1 MLDPIELEILQNAL
15 TAAAAEMD
23 VTMWRTSRSTIVR
36 EMLDYSTAIFDAE
49 GFNVAQSA
57 RIPQHLNS
65 MGFCL
70 RTVVERFI
78 PLEQWEDGDII
89 ITNDPYCG
97 GQHLPDIAAFRPV
110 FHEGR
115 RVAIVG
121 TLCHHLDVGGMSPG
135 SYSANATEVYQEGLR
150 IPPLKLFKRGVRVE
164 EVWALIG
171 QNVRQPA
178 TVLGDL
184 QSQIA
189 SLEVGAASIAKL
201 AAKYGADVLTT
212 ACRQLLDSSEASMR
226 DVIARMPDGTYE
238 FEDFLDDDGINAD
251 RPVRIHAVVTI
262 KGDELTVDLS
272 GSSPEV
278 PGPINATLGSSS
290 SAIHFAVIACADR
303 PIMPNAGC
311 YRPVKIIAPEGLI
324 VNARHPAPVAHRI
337 APCHVLLNV
346 LFGALAQAVPDRI
359 PTAYYGVSY
368 VCSFQTVAA
377 DNSRRVLVEIEVGGC
392 GGHPA
397 GDGASAYSF
406 GMHNNASIPME
417 MIESEMP
424 LSFTRYGLL
433 PDTGGAGKHRGGL
446 GLVREWRVDAERAT
460 FTAQMDRFRY
470 RPYGLQGGKP
480 GAAGRL
486 TLIRDGKEI
495 PLHSKVGNMP
505 LQKGDI
511 IRLETSGGGG
521 YGDPKQR
528 SREAVH
534 RDVEQGYVSLESARS
549 EYAFGNGQALRLCE
563 SLIHCQPVGEKRSIN
578 GIVKIKTVM

>member
-1 MLDPIELEILQNAL
+1 MTSLDAIELEILQNAL
-15 TAAAAEMD
+15 AAAAAEMD

-36 EMLDYSTAIFDAE
+36 EMLDYSTAIFDAD

-70 RTVVERFI
+70 RTIVERFI
-78 PLEQWEDGDII
+78 PLEQWEDGDIV

-164 EVWALIG
+164 EVWAMIG

-189 SLEVGAASIAKL
+189 SLEVGAASVAKL
-201 AAKYGADVLTT
+201 AAKYGAEVLTS
-212 ACRQLLDSSEASMR
+212 ACQQLLDSSEANMR
-226 DVIARMPDGTYE
+226 EVILRMPDGVYE
-238 FEDFLDDDGINAD
+238 FEDFLDDDGINIES
-251 RPVRIHAVVTI
+251 PVRIHAKITV

-278 PGPINATLGSSS
+278 TGPINATLGSSS
-290 SAIHFAVIACADR
+290 SAIHFAVMACADR
-303 PIMPNAGC
+303 PLMPNAGC
-311 YRPVKIIAPEGLI
+311 YRPVTIIAPEGLI
-324 VNARHPAPVAHRI
+324 INARHPAPVAHRI
-337 APCHVLLNV
+337 APGHVLLNV

-359 PTAYYGVSY
+359 PAAYYGVSY
-368 VCSFQTVAA
+368 VCSFQTVSA

-406 GMHNNASIPME
+406 GMHNNASIPIE
-417 MIESEMP
+417 MIESDMP

-433 PDTGGAGKHRGGL
+433 PDSGGAGRHRGGL
-446 GLVREWRVDAERAT
+446 GLVREWRIDAERAT
-460 FTAQMDRFRY
+460 FTAQMDRFRF

-486 TLIRDGKEI
+486 TLIRDGKEM

-505 LQKGDI
+505 LKKGDI

-521 YGDPKQR
+521 HGNPKERARDAVQR
-528 SREAVH
+528 
-534 RDVEQGYVSLESARS
+534 DLEQGYVTAEAAQD
-549 EYAFGNGQALRLCE
+549 YY
-563 SLIHCQPVGEKRSIN
+563 
-578 GIVKIKTVM
+578 

>member
-1 MLDPIELEILQNAL
+1 MKTLAVIELEVLRNAL

-36 EMLDYSTAIFDAE
+36 EMLDYSTAIFDAD

-70 RTVVERFI
+70 RTLVERFI
-78 PLEQWEDGDII
+78 PHQDWHDGDII

-110 FHEGR
+110 FGGGR

-135 SYSANATEVYQEGLR
+135 SYSANATEIYQEGLR
-150 IPPLKLFKRGVRVE
+150 IPPLKLFKAGVRTE
-164 EVWALIG
+164 EVWAMIG

-189 SLEVGAASIAKL
+189 SLEVGAASVAKL
-201 AAKYGADVLTT
+201 VAKYGAETLTG
-212 ACRQLLDSSEASMR
+212 ACRQLLDSSEAAMR
-226 DVIARMPDGTYE
+226 DVIARMPDGSYE
-238 FEDFLDDDGINAD
+238 FEDFLDDDGVETN
-251 RPVRIHAVVTI
+251 RPVRIHAVITI
-262 KGDELTVDLS
+262 SGDELTVDLS

-278 PGPINATLGSSS
+278 RGPINATLGSTS
-290 SAIHFAVIACADR
+290 SAIHFAVMACADR
-303 PIMPNAGC
+303 PIAPNAGC
-311 YRPVKIIAPEGLI
+311 YRPVSIIAPEGLI
-324 VNARHPAPVAHRI
+324 VSARHPAPVAHRI

-346 LFGALAQAVPDRI
+346 LFGALAQVVPDRI
-359 PTAYYGVSY
+359 PAAYYGVSY

-377 DNSRRVLVEIEVGGC
+377 DNGRRVLVEIEVGGC
-392 GGHPA
+392 GGHPS

-424 LSFTRYGLL
+424 LSFTNYALRS
-433 PDTGGAGKHRGGL
+433 DSGGPGEHRGGL
-446 GLVREWRVDAERAT
+446 GLTREWRIDAERAT
-460 FTAQMDRFRY
+460 FTAQMDRFRF
-470 RPYGLQGGKP
+470 RPYGLEEGGP
-480 GAAGRL
+480 GAEGRL
-486 TLIRDGKEI
+486 TLIRDGKEM
-495 PLHSKVGNMP
+495 LFHSKVGNMP
-505 LQKGDI
+505 LKKGDI

-521 YGDPKQR
+521 YGDPK
-528 SREAVH
+528 SRARQAVI
-534 RDVEQGYVSLESARS
+534 RDVEQGYVSRESA
-549 EYAFGNGQALRLCE
+549 
-563 SLIHCQPVGEKRSIN
+563 SLIYAATIPS
-578 GIVKIKTVM
+578 